1 MVLGRS
7 CSNTPRVRLSARLCG
22 VAAPRGA
29 ERPWKA
35 LRARSWAGGDPNREI
50 RPPRP
55 RAAKHHHVPSKDTQ
69 RFEPN
74 LSELFTLVVTRPRGV
89 GPFRPSPIR

>member
-1 MVLGRS
+1 MLLGRS

-35 LRARSWAGGDPNREI
+35 LRARSWAGADPNREI

-55 RAAKHHHVPSKDTQ
+55 RAPKHDHVPSKDTQ

-74 LSELFTLVVTRPRGV
+74 LSELFTLVVATQLEVGV
-89 GPFRPSPIR
+89 